1 MVYETY
7 GKLNEEKS
15 NAILVCHA
23 LSGSHHAAG
32 YHKDSEEKGI
42 ALTQA
47 LHYIIPDEQTSMA
60 HDCHVSLPIGR
71 SSSSVQ
77 YANCMS
83 MGIDESGGEHMHHGR
98 QDSQCHIYGH

>member
-32 YHKDSEEKGI
+32 YHKDLEEKAGWW
-42 ALTQA
+42 
-47 LHYIIPDEQTSMA
+47 D
-60 HDCHVSLPIGR
+60 SLI
-71 SSSSVQ
+71 
-77 YANCMS
+77 
-83 MGIDESGGEHMHHGR
+83 
-98 QDSQCHIYGH
+98 